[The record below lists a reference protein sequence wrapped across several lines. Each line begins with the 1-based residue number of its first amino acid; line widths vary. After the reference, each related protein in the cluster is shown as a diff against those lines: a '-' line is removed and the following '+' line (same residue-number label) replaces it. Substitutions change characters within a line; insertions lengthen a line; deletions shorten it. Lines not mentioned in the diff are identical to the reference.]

1 MSRQRNRGY
10 HLTNITIYD
19 GTGKPAFT
27 GDILIQGSTIL
38 SMGNATSGSI
48 PPNSIPENTI
58 QVDCQGLAAAPG
70 FIDMHSHSDSGL
82 PLHPEAEC
90 LIRQGITTT
99 VGGNCGSSAAGIS
112 QDDDSAWNKYLEA
125 GLAKWNG
132 LDGYLET
139 IEKIRPAVNIAMLTG
154 HGDLRRQI
162 VGDSG
167 RPLTCEE
174 KEQMRSLAERAMS
187 QGAFGI
193 SSGLEYV
200 PGRFADIDE
209 LAYASLGVVPF
220 NGIHASHIRN
230 EGPMLLE
237 SIKEIEAVTEKSN
250 VRFEV
255 SHLKACGPENW
266 GKVRQVLDMFG
277 TAKARG
283 LNISCDFYPYLA
295 SSTGL
300 SIVLPDWVLQ
310 NGKNAALALLE
321 PYGSMPGFARDI
333 AGTGRNVEGSGR
345 KVPEPGSEVPGSG
358 NEVPVFNGT
367 VVENKIAFSE
377 RAKQACAE
385 ADTRTLVQGGWDK
398 IVITSVTNPDDKW
411 MEGLNVQNI
420 SCKLESPPSETAMGI
435 LVRNHMNVGIVR
447 HAMSEDDL
455 IAVMQYPHSCV
466 VTDGSVS
473 IPAKGKI
480 HPRSIGTYPRLLGRY
495 VRELGILPMEE
506 AVRKCTSLPARKLG
520 LHGRGLL
527 AEGYTADLAI
537 FDPDKIADKST
548 YQDPWQY
555 PVGIFAVFVN
565 GQPVIWEGEVTGN
578 RPGQALRR
586 V

>member
-1 MSRQRNRGY
+1 MSNQRNQGY
-10 HLTNITIYD
+10 LLTNVTIYD
-19 GTGKPAFT
+19 GTGKPAFS
-27 GDILIQGSTIL
+27 GDILIQGSKIL
-38 SMGNATSGSI
+38 SMGNATSGNI
-48 PPNSIPENTI
+48 PLNSIPENTT
-58 QVDCQGLAAAPG
+58 QVDCQGLAVAPG
-70 FIDMHSHSDSGL
+70 FVDMHSHSDSGL

-112 QDDDSAWNKYLEA
+112 QDDDSSWKRYLEA
-125 GLAKWNG
+125 GLVKWNG

-139 IEKIRPAVNIAMLTG
+139 IEKTRPAVNVAMLIG

-162 VGDSG
+162 VGNSG
-167 RPLTCEE
+167 RRLTCEE
-174 KEQMRSLAERAMS
+174 KEQMRSLAEKAML

-193 SSGLEYV
+193 SNGLEYV

-209 LAYASLGVVPF
+209 LAHASLGIVPF

-230 EGPMLLE
+230 EGPMLIE
-237 SIKEIEAVTEKSN
+237 SIEEIQAVTEKSN

-266 GKVRQVLDMFG
+266 GKVSQVLKMFDA
-277 TAKARG
+277 AKARG

-310 NGKNAALALLE
+310 DGKDAAMTLLE
-321 PYGSMPGFARDI
+321 PYGSIPGFGGDI
-333 AGTGRNVEGSGR
+333 ARTNRDVPEPAS
-345 KVPEPGSEVPGSG
+345 KVPESRSELPKPKQNAAEGR
-358 NEVPVFNGT
+358 
-367 VVENKIAFSE
+367 IAFSE

-385 ADTRTLVQGGWDK
+385 SDTRTLVQGGWDK
-398 IVITSVTNPDDKW
+398 IVITSVENPDDKW
-411 MEGLNVQNI
+411 MEGLNVQDI
-420 SCKLESPPSETAMGI
+420 SRKLESSPPGTAMGI
-435 LVRNHMNVGIVR
+435 LVRNHMNVGIAR

-455 IAVMQYPHSCV
+455 VAVMQYPDSCV

-473 IPAKGKI
+473 IPAKGKL

-495 VRELGILPMEE
+495 VRELDILPMEE
-506 AVRKCTSLPARKLG
+506 AIRKCTSLPASKIG
-520 LHGRGLL
+520 LHGRGVL
-527 AEGYTADLAI
+527 AEGYMADIVI
-537 FDPDKIADKST
+537 FDPAKITEKST

-565 GQPVIWEGEVTGN
+565 GQPVIWEGEITGN

>member
-1 MSRQRNRGY
+1 MSKQRNRGY

-27 GDILIQGSTIL
+27 GDMLIQGSKIL
-38 SMGNATSGSI
+38 RLENATSGSI
-48 PPNSIPENTI
+48 SQDSIPENTI

-99 VGGNCGSSAAGIS
+99 VGGNCGSSAAGICK
-112 QDDDSAWNKYLEA
+112 DDDSAWKRYLEA

-132 LDGYLET
+132 LDGYFET
-139 IEKIRPAVNIAMLTG
+139 IEKTMPAVNIAMLTG

-167 RPLTCEE
+167 RPLTSDE
-174 KEQMRSLAERAMS
+174 KQQMRSLAQRAMS

-209 LAYASLGVVPF
+209 LAHASLGVVPF

-230 EGPMLLE
+230 EGPMLIE
-237 SIKEIEAVTEKSN
+237 SIEEIEAVTEKSS

-266 GKVRQVLDMFG
+266 GKVRQVLEMFG
-277 TAKARG
+277 AAKARG

-300 SIVLPDWVLQ
+300 SIVLPDWALQ
-310 NGKNAALALLE
+310 DGKHAALALLE
-321 PYGSMPGFARDI
+321 PYGSMPGFARDT
-333 AGTGRNVEGSGR
+333 ARTGRDASESGGELPKPKANFVEGQ
-345 KVPEPGSEVPGSG
+345 
-358 NEVPVFNGT
+358 
-367 VVENKIAFSE
+367 IAFSE

-398 IVITSVTNPDDKW
+398 IVITSVTNPGDKW
-411 MEGLNVQNI
+411 MEGMNVQDI
-420 SCKLESPPSETAMGI
+420 SWKLESSPSETAMVI

-455 IAVMQYPHSCV
+455 IAVMQYPDSCV

-506 AVRKCTSLPARKLG
+506 AVRKCTSLPASKLG
-520 LHGRGLL
+520 LHGRGVL
-527 AEGYTADLAI
+527 AEGYMADLVI

-548 YQDPWQY
+548 YQEPWQY

-565 GQPVIWEGEVTGN
+565 GEPVIWEGEITGN